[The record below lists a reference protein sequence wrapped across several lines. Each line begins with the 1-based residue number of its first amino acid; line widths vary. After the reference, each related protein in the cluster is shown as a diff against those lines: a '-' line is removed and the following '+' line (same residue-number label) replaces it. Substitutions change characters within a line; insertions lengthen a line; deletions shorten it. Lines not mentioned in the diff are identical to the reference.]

1 MGEVVT
7 RPAHLPDA
15 VVGLPP
21 DRLDILDH
29 PAPTGP
35 EAFVDPAEQLAAEER
50 HADDL
55 AVDVELE
62 LFGRCIADPDRLGAL
77 VAGKVTQF
85 ELREPTL
92 PADPV
97 HDLDLGR
104 VARTDPQEEVAEAQR
119 LVGIAGAEQRLER
132 EHRVSQPAVA
142 VVPVAYAPDVLRQ

>member
-1 MGEVVT
+1 MGEAVT

-15 VVGLPP
+15 VVGVPP
-21 DRLDILDH
+21 ERLDTLDH

-35 EAFVDPAEQLAAEER
+35 EACVDPSAQLAAEER
-50 HADDL
+50 HADAL

-77 VAGKVTQF
+77 VAGKFTEF

-92 PADPV
+92 AADPV

-104 VARTDPQEEVAEAQR
+104 VAR
-119 LVGIAGAEQRLER
+119 
-132 EHRVSQPAVA
+132 
-142 VVPVAYAPDVLRQ
+142 